1 MHFLALLEWWQ
12 VINEVSLTFLA
23 FGYNSSRILSI
34 NSEQDFH
41 FHLGKIPHFV
51 RSIHSKMNQL
61 ITMKLELQHQ
71 KAYYLSITWKG
82 QSMLIRNSIIIWYTI
97 QLCFFFVQETITFR
111 NVMSVLV
118 GREQHGKFQDILN
131 YIILV
136 AKYFFIFNIQ
146 ESVICCMFYSSLSFP
161 NSKLEILQQIGLKSR
176 TPEAFCGKW
185 KQFIRSICFSFFIEA
200 FVLFFVFVLP
210 FSPLNLWTFP
220 SNLCIFCTHVSSS

>member
-1 MHFLALLEWWQ
+1 
-12 VINEVSLTFLA
+12 
-23 FGYNSSRILSI
+23 
-34 NSEQDFH
+34 
-41 FHLGKIPHFV
+41 
-51 RSIHSKMNQL
+51 
-61 ITMKLELQHQ
+61 
-71 KAYYLSITWKG
+71 
-82 QSMLIRNSIIIWYTI
+82 MLIRNSIIIWYTI

-185 KQFIRSICFSFFIEA
+185 KQFMCSICFSFFIEA
-200 FVLFFVFVLP
+200 FVLFFVLVLP
-210 FSPLNLWTFP
+210 FSPLNL
-220 SNLCIFCTHVSSS
+220 